1 MHQWWFGLKFDRI
14 EHTSIHTKFGEIC
27 RWWEHEKA
35 THFSCGLCCLDC
47 VHWRKCFMVIPP
59 TYYKYSPESHASQY
73 WPNFRLRA
81 HMGVFNIGWM
91 ASVSPRHFKRLQE
104 ASREANLQ
112 PSTSTSHL
120 WRIDHPPWG
129 KPTQVTESGS
139 AEATAVAKELQD
151 PGHPMGKWGRI

>member
-14 EHTSIHTKFGEIC
+14 EHTSIHTKFGEIYQW
-27 RWWEHEKA
+27 REHEKA

-47 VHWRKCFMVIPP
+47 VHWTKCFMVIPP

-73 WPNFRLRA
+73 RPNSDWGLIW
-81 HMGVFNIGWM
+81 GYLISGGWHRFLHSILNVCKKQ
-91 ASVSPRHFKRLQE
+91 AAKPTI
-104 ASREANLQ
+104 Q

-120 WRIDHPPWG
+120 WRIYHPPWG

-151 PGHPMGKWGRI
+151 PRHPMGKWGRI